1 MPTPLTK
8 STLDTLQI
16 LLRYESSEVMYAALG
31 QFGYNYSALA
41 RGMMDTSSPSGSAAV
56 NFLKLTARR
65 EGRPLPDHIV
75 RNIYDRMAQSYLD
88 ALYAQYN
95 SQGVVN
101 RDINHREAWD
111 FHNKVFTASG
121 LSTDAW
127 TLNSVFMVM
136 ANDEVRERY
145 WTEILKSAGD
155 PVAEAL
161 IMIKTETFM
170 ATASVIGNPDMK
182 AVAENWRSRV
192 DATSTIA
199 AVGNGA
205 TGMIADR
212 IGNLFKDITN
222 SILGPVP
229 AGTIIPTWTPAPAA
243 TPLPVPNAATTP
255 PPPIPAPPRVPVNP
269 VRKPRRRPR
278 LPPPTTH
285 RGHPGSGYEQTGGG
299 GRGPVFWLE

>member
-1 MPTPLTK
+1 
-8 STLDTLQI
+8 
-16 LLRYESSEVMYAALG
+16 
-31 QFGYNYSALA
+31 
-41 RGMMDTSSPSGSAAV
+41 
-56 NFLKLTARR
+56 
-65 EGRPLPDHIV
+65 
-75 RNIYDRMAQSYLD
+75 MAQAYLD
-88 ALYAQYN
+88 VLNAQYK

-101 RDINHREAWD
+101 RDINHQEAWES
-111 FHNKVFTASG
+111 HNKVLAYLGYSA
-121 LSTDAW
+121 DAW

-145 WTEILKSAGD
+145 WTEILESAGN
-155 PVAEAL
+155 PVTEAL
-161 IMIKTETFM
+161 IMMKTETFM
-170 ATASVIGNPDMK
+170 ATASVIGNEHMK
-182 AVAENWRSRV
+182 AVANGWRSRV
-192 DATSTIA
+192 DAASTIA
-199 AVGNGA
+199 AVGSGA

-212 IGNLFKDITN
+212 IGNLFNDITN

-299 GRGPVFWLE
+299 GAWASFLARVI